1 MRYVATSAAETGI
14 NYNGGDCD
22 YNSIS
27 GTSSRSKMKPC
38 GLYSKNARGAEK
50 CGEYEGKCSKKY
62 IDEECPIKPFHNGI
76 WRKR

>member
-1 MRYVATSAAETGI
+1 VATSAAKNGNNHNRSNG
-14 NYNGGDCD
+14 NY
-22 YNSIS
+22 YNSSNGITPGGS
-27 GTSSRSKMKPC
+27 EMKPC
-38 GLYSKNARGAEK
+38 GLYSKNAWGAEK

>member
-1 MRYVATSAAETGI
+1 VRYVATSAAEI
-14 NYNGGDCD
+14 IVNDNRSNGNDNASTRGG
-22 YNSIS
+22 SE
-27 GTSSRSKMKPC
+27 MKPC
-38 GLYSKNARGAEK
+38 GLYSKNAWGAEK

>member
-1 MRYVATSAAETGI
+1 
-14 NYNGGDCD
+14 
-22 YNSIS
+22 
-27 GTSSRSKMKPC
+27 MKPC

>member
-1 MRYVATSAAETGI
+1 MATRTAEI
-14 NYNGGDCD
+14 IVNYNRGYSNYGGN
-22 YNSIS
+22 YNASTCGGS
-27 GTSSRSKMKPC
+27 EMKPC